1 MMYKGSKLGV
11 PQVTDLFFNY
21 SEKGWTHIGTFKSK
35 YAAKLY
41 AYEHSHDHASY
52 DSTWKIEATS
62 YEKAKQTFDD
72 KQHEQLRQLI
82 ADGWYR
88 FYTEKYGEDL
98 LK

>member
-1 MMYKGSKLGV
+1 MYKGSKLGV

-21 SEKGWTHIGTFKSK
+21 SKKGWTHIGTFKSK

-41 AYEHSHDHASY
+41 AYEHGHDIASY

-62 YEKAKQTFDD
+62 YLKAKQDFEAKQSD
-72 KQHEQLRQLI
+72 KRNEWVNQ
-82 ADGWYR
+82 AWYN